1 MSTENESRQEG
12 AANEE
17 NQNVSRD
24 GGYKSYNRDSNYNRY
39 NNDGEQRPYRPR
51 TNSYNREGGDRPY
64 RSSYNNGDRPSYNRY
79 NNNGD
84 RPQRPRFNPNSEDG
98 EDQRSY
104 RPRTNYNREGGEQR
118 PYTPRPRFNNSEEG
132 GERQYR
138 PRTNYN
144 REGGEQRPY
153 TPRPRTGGYNREGGE
168 QRPYTP
174 RPRFNSGEGGE
185 QRSYTPRPRTGG
197 YNQGG
202 DRPYRPRTG
211 GYNQGGD
218 RPYRP
223 RTGGYNQGG
232 GYNRPYRPRTADY
245 NPNAKYSLKKQ
256 IEYKDIL
263 TDPNE
268 PIRLNKFLA
277 NAGICS
283 RREADEF
290 ITAGVVSVNGE
301 VVTELGTKIKRTDEV
316 KFHDEPV
323 SIERKTYILLN
334 KPKDCVT
341 TSDDPQERKTVM
353 DFVKGAC
360 KERIY
365 PVGRLDR
372 NTTGVLLLTNDGD
385 LASKLTHPKY
395 LKKKIYHV
403 YCDKNVTKADLDQI
417 AAGVTLDDGEIHA
430 DAISYASETDK
441 SQVGIE
447 IHSGKNRIVR
457 RIFESL
463 GYKVI
468 KLDRVYF
475 AGLTKK
481 GLRRGDWRYLTEQE
495 VNMLRM
501 GSFE

>member
-51 TNSYNREGGDRPY
+51 TNSYNREGGARPY

-98 EDQRSY
+98 GEQRSY
-104 RPRTNYNREGGEQR
+104 RPRTN
-118 PYTPRPRFNNSEEG
+118 
-132 GERQYR
+132 
-138 PRTNYN
+138 
-144 REGGEQRPY
+144 
-153 TPRPRTGGYNREGGE
+153 YNREGGE

-211 GYNQGGD
+211 GY
-218 RPYRP
+218 
-223 RTGGYNQGG
+223 QGG

-301 VVTELGTKIKRTDEV
+301 VVTELGIKIKRTDEV